1 MADLTFLT
9 KEKLDTGFGEQ
20 IVAPTS
26 YEDILKQAGLNW
38 TVTTKD
44 TAYIVGEG
52 EDQKSI
58 IIPKVKTVVREDDG
72 KALGI
77 VTDKYKLV
85 NNDKA
90 FDFVENLYS
99 TDAVQFVRGGSFKG
113 GRATWLE
120 GKVAQEYSVFGD
132 KLECYIVFRNNHD
145 GKGSVT
151 ALVVPHRVE
160 CSNFFNLPLADATRA
175 FRCKHSGDPMK
186 KIKEAQEILLTGS
199 EYMTSLQK
207 EAEALNKIKL
217 TGQQVQTFIERLFPM
232 PDEQHEKVSKKVK
245 DNILVRRVQL
255 MSVFLEKEDLANFD
269 FNGYRFMSAVT
280 DWVDHNDGRNTANGA
295 YNRYMSVISGSPLV
309 DMAYKMV
316 KSI

>member
-1 MADLTFLT
+1 MADLSFLT

-26 YEDILKQAGLNW
+26 YENILEQAGLNW

-44 TAYIVGEG
+44 TAYLVGEG

-58 IIPKVKTVVREDDG
+58 IIPNVKTVVREDDG

-207 EAEALNKIKL
+207 EAEELNKIKL

-232 PDEQHEKVSKKVK
+232 PNEEDEKVSKKVK
-245 DNILVRRVQL
+245 DNILIRRVQL